1 MDGHLVTIKVSIEG
15 WADQWMQ
22 LNRAAIDKLGLKRL
36 DTETVQGGGTVKQ
49 NRMAFDYLL
58 ENLHNLIIS
67 TLNQLLCSL
76 DIVYYILADE
86 AMNHEGLEQL
96 DRHFLGQTALMH
108 LELGTN
114 HNHGT
119 A

>member
-1 MDGHLVTIKVSIEG
+1 MDGHLVSIKVSVKS

-22 LNRAAIDKLGLKRL
+22 LNRAAIDKLGLKCL
-36 DTETVQGGGTVKQ
+36 DTQTVQGGGTVEE

-58 ENLHNLIIS
+58 EHLHNLIIG
-67 TLNQLLCSL
+67 TLNQLLGGL
-76 DIVYYILADE
+76 DIIDYILTDE

>member
-1 MDGHLVTIKVSIEG
+1 MDGHLVTIKVSIES

-22 LNRAAIDKLGLKRL
+22 LNRATIDKLWLKRL
-36 DTETVQGGGTVKQ
+36 DTETVQSGGTVEE

-67 TLNQLLCSL
+67 TLNQLLGSL
-76 DIVYYILADE
+76 DIINYILTNE
-86 AMNHEGLEQL
+86 TMNHEGLEQF